1 VLSSEEILN
10 HNKPRKTRKKRDKT
24 IPRKEKN
31 DKETKE
37 EQQSPEIKKLFPE
50 PIIYDP
56 DKNQRNIQLVV
67 DDNNNFKPGTPEQI
81 TRDAKEITNY
91 YLEFHKY
98 MVNTYNSIYSQML
111 KNISNLYLNNFFT
124 ISGTFTNYPSEIK
137 NMYNSLGNKRDQS
150 LKLIDNIITENLDTF
165 IKSIELIQR
174 FYKDVFESYLNCIK
188 KVEQ

>member
-1 VLSSEEILN
+1 MLSSEEILN

-165 IKSIELIQR
+165 IKSIQLIQR

>member
-56 DKNQRNIQLVV
+56 YKNQRNIQLVV

-165 IKSIELIQR
+165 IKSIELVQR

>member
-56 DKNQRNIQLVV
+56 YKNQRNIQLVV

-81 TRDAKEITNY
+81 TRDAKEITHY

-98 MVNTYNSIYSQML
+98 IVNTYNSIYSQML

-165 IKSIELIQR
+165 IKSIELVQR

>member
-1 VLSSEEILN
+1 MLSSEEILN

>member
-24 IPRKEKN
+24 ITRKEKN

>member
-50 PIIYDP
+50 PIIYYP

>member
-1 VLSSEEILN
+1 MLSSEEILN
-10 HNKPRKTRKKRDKT
+10 HNKPRNTRKKRDKT

-31 DKETKE
+31 DKETKK
-37 EQQSPEIKKLFPE
+37 EQQSPEIKKFFPE

-67 DDNNNFKPGTPEQI
+67 NDNNNFKPSTPEQI

-111 KNISNLYLNNFFT
+111 KNISNLYLTNFFT
-124 ISGTFTNYPSEIK
+124 ISGTFTNYSFEIE
-137 NMYNSLGNKRDQS
+137 NMYNSVGNKRDQS

-165 IKSIELIQR
+165 IKSIELVQR
-174 FYKDVFESYLNCIK
+174 FYKDVFENYLNCIK
-188 KVEQ
+188 KIEQ

>member
-150 LKLIDNIITENLDTF
+150 LKLIGNIITENLDTF

>member
-1 VLSSEEILN
+1 MLSSEEILN
-10 HNKPRKTRKKRDKT
+10 HNKPRKTRKERDKT

-56 DKNQRNIQLVV
+56 YKNQRNIQLVV

-165 IKSIELIQR
+165 IKSIELVQR

>member
-1 VLSSEEILN
+1 MLSSEEILN

-56 DKNQRNIQLVV
+56 YKNQRNIQLVV

-165 IKSIELIQR
+165 IKSIELVQR
-174 FYKDVFESYLNCIK
+174 FYKVVFESYLNCIK

>member
-165 IKSIELIQR
+165 IKSIELVQR

>member
-1 VLSSEEILN
+1 MSSEEILN

-150 LKLIDNIITENLDTF
+150 LKLIGNIITENLDTF

>member
-56 DKNQRNIQLVV
+56 YKNQRNIQLVV

>member
-24 IPRKEKN
+24 ITRKEKN

-37 EQQSPEIKKLFPE
+37 EEQSPEIKKLFPE

-81 TRDAKEITNY
+81 TRDTKEITNY

>member
-81 TRDAKEITNY
+81 TRDTKEITNY

>member
-111 KNISNLYLNNFFT
+111 KNISNLYLNHFFT
-124 ISGTFTNYPSEIK
+124 ISETFTNYPSEIK

>member
-1 VLSSEEILN
+1 MLSSEEILN

-165 IKSIELIQR
+165 IKSIEFIQR

>member
-1 VLSSEEILN
+1 MLSSEEILN

-37 EQQSPEIKKLFPE
+37 EEQSPEIKKLFPE

>member
-174 FYKDVFESYLNCIK
+174 FYKHVFESYLNCIK

>member
-1 VLSSEEILN
+1 MLSSEEILN

-165 IKSIELIQR
+165 IKSIELVQR